1 MESAYCGKD
10 KGKWTRDWKGKEMK
24 GVQRGKH
31 EELEKVDG
39 KVRLTRVRTRKR
51 IRREKKGL
59 DPPFPSDSAFDP
71 PVPMPALPPLYPRL
85 LVLLPVT

>member
-10 KGKWTRDWKGKEMK
+10 KGKWIRDWKGKEMK

-39 KVRLTRVRTRKR
+39 KLIRVADSGNNWRTTKLKVYRKK
-51 IRREKKGL
+51 EKETVL
-59 DPPFPSDSAFDP
+59 DPP
-71 PVPMPALPPLYPRL
+71 
-85 LVLLPVT
+85 LV